1 MQAVLRRIAVCGGKA
16 SRVGRFS
23 LSDRNRQLPGARGSG
38 SLVSNSTARVVQ
50 SAQLYPPEERD
61 LTIDS
66 DWAAESFRA
75 VLAAEPE
82 LPALRDK
89 PAERN
94 SRRREDGDNA
104 ESFRAHRTA
113 ATSGALS
120 GAPGGFAEPPYEG
133 PGPRCWLA
141 APAAIAKM

>member
-1 MQAVLRRIAVCGGKA
+1 MRGKA

-23 LSDRNRQLPGARGSG
+23 LSDRNRQSPDARGSG
-38 SLVSNSTARVVQ
+38 SLVSNFTARVVQ

-89 PAERN
+89 SAERN
-94 SRRREDGDNA
+94 
-104 ESFRAHRTA
+104 
-113 ATSGALS
+113 
-120 GAPGGFAEPPYEG
+120 
-133 PGPRCWLA
+133 
-141 APAAIAKM
+141 